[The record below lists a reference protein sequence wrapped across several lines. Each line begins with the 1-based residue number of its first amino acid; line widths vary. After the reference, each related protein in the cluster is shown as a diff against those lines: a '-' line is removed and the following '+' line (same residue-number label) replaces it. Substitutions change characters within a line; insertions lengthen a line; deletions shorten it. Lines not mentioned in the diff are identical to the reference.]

1 MRRGSTTT
9 AISVLLT
16 FLLLGGVFAATS
28 RARVLVGG
36 REVIAAPAP
45 VFDGKRVLVPV
56 GALRSFGASHILSQD
71 RKTVTVMAQNGASA
85 DVHTVDVEGT
95 PMAPLDRVLQIVGAD
110 SAWDSAQR
118 VLTVTARVL
127 SVEFAD
133 GVLRVNCSIPVACSS
148 HLWDNKLVVEIPGA
162 RLATDAR
169 EVYIGTPLVQRAR
182 LGESQPNTTRVVL
195 DLNKAVG
202 WRVESEPI
210 ASQLV
215 VRVDETLPRPTA
227 SVEPAAKPW
236 VAGPFTV
243 ATMRIDTVDDE
254 RFELVISTSSKGAAS
269 VDYGVAPPQVVLN
282 LPRAALSDTFE
293 APDANHP
300 LIGALKVAPG
310 PGAVKVIID
319 LTRIAAYS
327 TVVDESSIRLVVRRP
342 EKSGGS
348 LADKLV
354 VIDPGHGGSQR
365 GAAFGSV
372 YEKDLNF
379 RISMELVAALEKE
392 GARTLLTRSGDIT
405 LGLAER
411 PQTAVDA
418 GADFFISIH
427 CNSNGTPNSASGVE
441 TYYHADEPDP
451 RAMAYAVH
459 AAVIKATG
467 MRDMKARSDS
477 RLYASGLAVLRRL
490 KGTGIPGVLLECGYL
505 NHSGDRGKLVDA
517 NFRKK
522 LAAGVV
528 AGLKAYV
535 EGTPIK

>member
-1 MRRGSTTT
+1 M
-9 AISVLLT
+9 
-16 FLLLGGVFAATS
+16 
-28 RARVLVGG
+28 
-36 REVIAAPAP
+36 IAAPAP
-45 VFDGKRVLVPV
+45 VFDGKRVLAPV
-56 GALRSFGASHILSQD
+56 GALRSLGAGHVLSQD
-71 RKTVTVMAQNGASA
+71 RKTVTILAQSGASA
-85 DVHTVDVEGT
+85 DVHTVDIDGT
-95 PMAPLDRVLQIVGAD
+95 PMVPLDRVLQIVGAD

-133 GVLRVNCSIPVACSS
+133 GLLRVNCSIPVACSS
-148 HLWDNKLVVEIPGA
+148 HLWDKKLVVEIPGA

-169 EVYIGTPLVQRAR
+169 EVYIGAPLVQRAR

-215 VRVDETLPRPTA
+215 IKVDESLPRPSV
-227 SVEPAAKPW
+227 SVEPAVRVGAS
-236 VAGPFTV
+236 GPFTV
-243 ATMRIDTVDDE
+243 AAMRVDTVDDE
-254 RFELVISTSSKGAAS
+254 RFELVISTSSRGAAS

-293 APDANHP
+293 GPGTDHP
-300 LIGALKVAPG
+300 LIGAMKVEPRS
-310 PGAVKVIID
+310 GAVRVTID
-319 LTRIAAYS
+319 LTRIVAYS
-327 TVVDESSIRLVVRRP
+327 TVIDESSIRLTVRRP
-342 EKSGGS
+342 EKSGGP

-365 GAAFGSV
+365 GAAFGSI

-392 GARTLLTRSGDIT
+392 GARARLTRSSDIT

-418 GADFFISIH
+418 DADFFISIH

-451 RAMAYAVH
+451 RALAYALQ

-517 NFRKK
+517 SFRKK

-535 EGTPIK
+535 EGTPIR